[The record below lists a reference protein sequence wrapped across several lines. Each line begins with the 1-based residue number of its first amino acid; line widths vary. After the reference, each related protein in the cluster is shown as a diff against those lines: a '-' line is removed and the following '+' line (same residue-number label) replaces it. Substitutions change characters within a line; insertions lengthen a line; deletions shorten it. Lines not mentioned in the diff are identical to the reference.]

1 MASRLEADLHCRQR
15 EYRFHGK
22 MTLRVSLG
30 ICMAIFAWLVASCE
44 KVDQR
49 ADLVFLNGAE
59 PETLDPA
66 IITGQP
72 EGRIV
77 NALFEGLCAY
87 DENGQ
92 PSPGVA
98 ESWEISPDGKTYTFH
113 IRTNA
118 KWSDGFPLKAQDFVK
133 SWHHTLKPETGSQYN
148 YQLYPIKN
156 AQAFAEGK
164 LADFSEVGVHA
175 VDDRTLRVDLENPTS
190 YFLQLCAF
198 PTLHPLPVD
207 LIKRVGDD
215 WVKPANIISNGAY
228 TLETWRI
235 NDKIRLRKNA
245 HYWDSAN
252 VALET
257 IDVLPISDANV
268 AFNFYASGLAD
279 LMMDKGL
286 APPALLEDLKKRPD
300 FHAAPF
306 LGIYF
311 LRYNCERGPFK
322 DERVRKAF
330 SLAVDKKRIV
340 DKITRAG
347 ELPANGFVPPGIPGF
362 HGTDGLPFD
371 PAQAAR
377 LLAEAGFPAGKGFPN
392 VNYLYSKSELNEA
405 IAVELQN
412 MWRDSLGVNVNLV
425 RQEWKV
431 YLNSLSLLDY
441 DIARS
446 SWVGDYADPN
456 TFLDM
461 FLTGG
466 GNNRTGWN
474 STDYDTLLA
483 TASRELN
490 PSRRFEI
497 LREAEDLLVKNAIPV
512 CPIYYY
518 VGIQLYDPAKLDGI
532 RANVL
537 DEHPLRKIRK
547 K

>member
-1 MASRLEADLHCRQR
+1 
-15 EYRFHGK
+15 
-22 MTLRVSLG
+22 
-30 ICMAIFAWLVASCE
+30 
-44 KVDQR
+44 
-49 ADLVFLNGAE
+49 
-59 PETLDPA
+59 
-66 IITGQP
+66 
-72 EGRIV
+72 
-77 NALFEGLCAY
+77 
-87 DENGQ
+87 
-92 PSPGVA
+92 
-98 ESWEISPDGKTYTFH
+98 
-113 IRTNA
+113 
-118 KWSDGFPLKAQDFVK
+118 
-133 SWHHTLKPETGSQYN
+133 
-148 YQLYPIKN
+148 
-156 AQAFAEGK
+156 
-164 LADFSEVGVHA
+164 
-175 VDDRTLRVDLENPTS
+175 
-190 YFLQLCAF
+190 
-198 PTLHPLPVD
+198 
-207 LIKRVGDD
+207 
-215 WVKPANIISNGAY
+215 
-228 TLETWRI
+228 
-235 NDKIRLRKNA
+235 
-245 HYWDSAN
+245 
-252 VALET
+252 
-257 IDVLPISDANV
+257 
-268 AFNFYASGLAD
+268 
-279 LMMDKGL
+279 MDKGL

-322 DERVRKAF
+322 DERVRRAF
-330 SLAVDKKRIV
+330 SLAMDKNRIV
-340 DKITRAG
+340 NKITRAG
-347 ELPANGFVPPGIPGF
+347 ELPANGFVPPGIPGYN
-362 HGTDGLPFD
+362 GTDGLTFD
-371 PAQAAR
+371 PVQAAR

-466 GNNRTGWN
+466 GNNRTGW
-474 STDYDTLLA
+474 SAPSYDALVA
-483 TASRELN
+483 AASRELN

-497 LREAEDLLVKNAIPV
+497 LRDAEDLLVKKAIPV

-518 VGIQLYDPAKLDGI
+518 VGIQLYDSTKFDGI

>member
-15 EYRFHGK
+15 EYQFHGK
-22 MTLRVSLG
+22 MTLRVSIG
-30 ICMAIFAWLVASCE
+30 ICITILTCLLTCCG

-98 ESWEISPDGKTYTFH
+98 ESWEISPDAKTYTFH
-113 IRTNA
+113 IRPNA
-118 KWSDGFPLKAQDFVK
+118 KWSDGSPLKASDFVD
-133 SWHHTLKPETGSQYN
+133 SWHHTLKPETASQYN

-215 WVKPANIISNGAY
+215 WVKPANIISNGAF

-245 HYWDSAN
+245 QYWDSAN

-322 DERVRKAF
+322 DERVRTAF

-347 ELPANGFVPPGIPGF
+347 ELPASGFVPPGIPGF

-466 GNNRTGWN
+466 GNNRTGWS
-474 STDYDTLLA
+474 STAYDTLLA

>member
-1 MASRLEADLHCRQR
+1 
-15 EYRFHGK
+15 
-22 MTLRVSLG
+22 
-30 ICMAIFAWLVASCE
+30 MAILTLLLAGCGKA
-44 KVDQR
+44 DRR

-98 ESWEISPDGKTYTFH
+98 ESWEISPDGKTYIFH
-113 IRTNA
+113 IRPTA
-118 KWSDGFPLKAQDFVK
+118 KWSNGIPLTARDFVE

-164 LADFSEVGVHA
+164 LADFSQVGVRA

-198 PTLHPLPVD
+198 STLHPLPVE
-207 LIKRVGDD
+207 LIKRLGDD
-215 WVKPANIISNGAY
+215 WVKPGNLVSNGAY
-228 TLETWRI
+228 TLESWRI

-245 HYWDSAN
+245 MYWDSAN

-257 IDVLPISDANV
+257 IDILPISDANV

-300 FHAAPF
+300 FHTAPF

-347 ELPANGFVPPGIPGF
+347 ELPASGFVPLGIPGF
-362 HGTDGLPFD
+362 QGTDGLPFD
-371 PAQAAR
+371 PVQAAR

-392 VNYLYSKSELNEA
+392 VSYLYSKSELNEA

-412 MWRDSLGVNVNLV
+412 MWRDSLGVNVNLI

-466 GNNRTGWN
+466 GNNRTGW
-474 STDYDTLLA
+474 SSPSYDALLA

-497 LREAEDLLVKNAIPV
+497 LREAEDLLVKTAVPV

-532 RANVL
+532 KANVL